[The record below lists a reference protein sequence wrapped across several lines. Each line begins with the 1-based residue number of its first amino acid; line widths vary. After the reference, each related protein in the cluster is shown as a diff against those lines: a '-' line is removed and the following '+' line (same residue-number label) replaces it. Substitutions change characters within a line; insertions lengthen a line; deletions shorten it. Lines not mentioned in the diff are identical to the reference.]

1 MYRCVL
7 AALAAATMSLSAH
20 AQVHR
25 QFPAQAL
32 RGELTVL
39 QPPDVLLNGQPARLA
54 PGSRIRGTENL
65 LQMSAALVGQKLV
78 VHYTVD
84 ISGLLMDLWVLNEAE
99 LANKTWPRTP
109 QEAAS
114 WQFDRAAQVWSK
126 P

>member
-7 AALAAATMSLSAH
+7 AALAAATMSCSAH
-20 AQVHR
+20 AQMHR
-25 QFPAQAL
+25 QFPPQAL

-39 QPPDVLLNGQPARLA
+39 QPPDVLLNGQPSRLA

-65 LQMSAALVGQKLV
+65 LLMSAALVGQKLV

-109 QEAAS
+109 EEAAS
-114 WQFDRAAQVWSK
+114 WQFDRAAQTWSK